1 MEQQV
6 LKRLLLWLI
15 AVIAI
20 VSIAQVPAISQTTD
34 YHHFADERSWLGVPN
49 FGNVISN
56 LPFFI
61 IGLAGIV
68 YVANH
73 RNQLADFYWGGLTF
87 SIGVL
92 LVAFGSGYYHWAPS
106 NETLLWDRLP
116 MTIGF
121 MGLYALIV
129 SAFVKVES
137 GVRLL
142 PWLIV
147 AGILSVLYWYF
158 TESIGKGDLRWYA
171 LVQFLPMVLTLCILV
186 MFKVEGLNRGK
197 LVMVLCWYGVAKLL
211 EMGDVFLL
219 DLTSHISGHS
229 LKHVAAAIACY
240 FVLSWLKS
248 IVLSQS
254 KRAAG

>member
-15 AVIAI
+15 AVITI

-171 LVQFLPMVLTLCILV
+171 LVQFLPMVLTLCI
-186 MFKVEGLNRGK
+186 
-197 LVMVLCWYGVAKLL
+197 
-211 EMGDVFLL
+211 
-219 DLTSHISGHS
+219 
-229 LKHVAAAIACY
+229 
-240 FVLSWLKS
+240 
-248 IVLSQS
+248 
-254 KRAAG
+254 